1 MTPIGSK
8 PAHASSIA
16 RLEAAYG
23 RLLDGLAVIAALLLL
38 AMMLLICADV
48 LLRNV
53 VIAGLPRGVAAAG
66 DLSESALYLITMLA
80 APWLLRQGQHIRVDV
95 LLRVVPKRLAWLLEW
110 ISDLVALGCCM
121 LIAWY
126 GWVATA
132 QSYASG
138 SMTIKTMTLPEWWSL
153 APLPV
158 AFGLLAVEVLFRMWR
173 LKHSP
178 CGPRDDAVSA
188 S

>member
-1 MTPIGSK
+1 MTRIASE
-8 PAHASSIA
+8 PAHASTIA
-16 RLEAAYG
+16 RMEAAYG
-23 RLLDGLAVIAALLLL
+23 RLLNGLAVIAALLLL

-53 VIAGLPRGVAAAG
+53 VIAGLPRGVAAAS
-66 DLSESALYLITMLA
+66 DLSESALYLITMLG

-95 LLRVVPKRLAWLLEW
+95 ALRLVPKRLAWLLEW
-110 ISDLVALGCCM
+110 TSDAVALACCVI
-121 LIAWY
+121 IAWY
-126 GWVATA
+126 GWLATV
-132 QSYASG
+132 QSHASG
-138 SMTIKTMTLPEWWSL
+138 SMTIKTLTLPEWWSL

-178 CGPRDDAVSA
+178 RGPRDDAVSA